1 MLCVCCVTRIR
12 NRLGALCSKLSTCL
26 MRCPLGMS
34 QFDGSL
40 FSLLV
45 SLVTWP
51 QSKVSADGGSND
63 YLRVRAESVSTCV
76 FFSPKM
82 FWASAK
88 NENES
93 VAGALRGRG
102 CLKNNILKFF
112 CIRDPR
118 TCKID

>member
-76 FFSPKM
+76 FFFATNVLGISEKR
-82 FWASAK
+82 K
-88 NENES
+88 RIGGRC
-93 VAGALRGRG
+93 VAGSGVPQKQYFKVFLHSRS
-102 CLKNNILKFF
+102 KNM
-112 CIRDPR
+112 
-118 TCKID
+118 